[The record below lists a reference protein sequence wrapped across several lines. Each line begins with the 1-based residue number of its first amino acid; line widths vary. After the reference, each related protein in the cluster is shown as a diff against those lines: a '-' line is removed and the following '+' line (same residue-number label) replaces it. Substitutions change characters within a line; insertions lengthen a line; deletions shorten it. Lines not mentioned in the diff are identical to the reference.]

1 MPSGSDC
8 LSDLG
13 QAFSEAIRLIR
24 SADKDVTSIAFASL
38 RFSLSSTLLA
48 SLIGVPIGIALAAS
62 TFRFKRLIED
72 LLNTLL
78 AIPTV
83 AVGLFVYLLIFSQ
96 GPLGEF
102 RLLFSPAAII
112 LGQTILIIPLIASLS
127 CSAVSIVNPV
137 VRETAITL
145 GAGRFRTAWTIA
157 SEAEAALL
165 VACITGFG
173 RVIGEVGISLILG
186 GNILGYTRTITTAI
200 SLQTS
205 KGEFALG
212 LALGIILLCAA
223 FVINIAVRFLR
234 RRSR

>member
-1 MPSGSDC
+1 

-13 QAFSEAIRLIR
+13 QAFSEAIRLIV
-24 SADKDVTSIAFASL
+24 SADEEVMTIVLASL
-38 RFSLSSTLLA
+38 RFAISSTLLA
-48 SLIGVPIGIALAAS
+48 SIIGIPLGIALAAS
-62 TFRFKRLIED
+62 NFRFKRILED

-78 AIPTV
+78 SIPTV
-83 AVGLFVYLLIFSQ
+83 VVGLFVYMLVYSQ
-96 GPLGEF
+96 GPLGRF
-102 RLLFSPAAII
+102 HLLFTPAAII
-112 LGQTILIIPLIASLS
+112 LGQTVLIVPLVASLA

-137 VRETAITL
+137 VRETAFTL
-145 GAGRFRTAWTIA
+145 GAGRFRTAWTVA
-157 SEAEAALL
+157 AEAEAALL

-173 RVIGEVGISLILG
+173 RVIGEVGIALILG

-223 FVINIAVRFLR
+223 FAVNLAVRILR
-234 RRSR
+234 RRSA

>member
-1 MPSGSDC
+1 MN
-8 LSDLG
+8 DLR
-13 QAFSEAIRLIR
+13 QAFSEAVRLIY
-24 SADKDVTSIAFASL
+24 SADPEVTKIVLASL

-48 SLIGVPIGIALAAS
+48 SLIGVPIGIGLAAAN
-62 TFRFKRLIED
+62 FPFKKILED
-72 LLNTLL
+72 FLNTLL

-83 AVGLFVYLLIFSQ
+83 VVGLFVYMMIYSQ
-96 GPLGEF
+96 GPLGPF
-102 RLLFSPAAII
+102 RLLFTPAGII
-112 LGQTILIIPLIASLS
+112 LGQTVLIIPLIASLS

-145 GAGRFRTAWTIA
+145 GAGRIKTAWTVA
-157 SEAEAALL
+157 LEAEAALL

-173 RVIGEVGISLILG
+173 RVVGEVGISLILG

-223 FVINIAVRFLR
+223 FGINIAVRAIR
-234 RRSR
+234 RRSA

>member
-1 MPSGSDC
+1 
-8 LSDLG
+8 LNELG
-13 QAFSEAIRLIR
+13 QAFSEAVRLIL
-24 SADKDVTSIAFASL
+24 SADKDVTTIAFASL

-48 SLIGVPIGIALAAS
+48 SLIGVPTGIALAAS
-62 TFRFKRLIED
+62 SFRFKRLLED

-96 GPLGEF
+96 GPLGGF
-102 RLLFSPAAII
+102 HLLFSPAAII
-112 LGQTILIIPLIASLS
+112 LGQTVLIIPLIASLS

-137 VRETAITL
+137 VRETALTL
-145 GAGRFRTAWTIA
+145 GAGRLRTVLTIA

-212 LALGIILLCAA
+212 LALGVILLCAA
-223 FVINIAVRFLR
+223 FGINIAVRVLR
-234 RRSR
+234 RRSL